1 MNQLTPKPAPEPVT
15 TPHNG
20 EKMENITVTH
30 SLAYAFSTV
39 ATGVPA
45 FVTVHDSNY
54 VAISGRPLSD
64 LLRAFY
70 DAGVRHVVVVVD
82 AAGQRLTA
90 EAKVYRRTVRRS
102 GHTYYW
108 LYPLQPAQ
116 ALLRDMLRRYR
127 GDAPRN
133 AKRPLPVTVLAVVP
147 KPK

>member
-1 MNQLTPKPAPEPVT
+1 
-15 TPHNG
+15 
-20 EKMENITVTH
+20 
-30 SLAYAFSTV
+30 
-39 ATGVPA
+39 
-45 FVTVHDSNY
+45 VTVHDSNY

-82 AAGQRLTA
+82 AAGRRLTA
-90 EAKVYRRTVRRS
+90 EAKVYRRTDKRS

>member
-1 MNQLTPKPAPEPVT
+1 
-15 TPHNG
+15 
-20 EKMENITVTH
+20 MENIRVTPTF
-30 SLAYAFSTV
+30 ANII

-70 DAGVRHVVVVVD
+70 DAGVRHVVVIID

-90 EAKVYRRTVRRS
+90 EAKVYRKTRGGR
-102 GHTYYW
+102 TYYW

-116 ALLRDMLRRYR
+116 SLLRDMLHRYR

-133 AKRPLPVTVLAVVP
+133 AKRPLPVAVVAVVP